1 MFLKPIS
8 ALLALFW
15 ILLVVPLVQAQSS
28 VIEEVTPEQAREVL
42 DALQDDESR
51 EEVLRALEERAA
63 EEPAEESELAVEEE
77 APLSAIVP
85 LEADGLIAR
94 TLDQVGDWAA
104 GLRVQLMRVTQALGE
119 LPDWFQATFFN
130 EQGRLLLLQALAD
143 MALVLGVGLC
153 LEWLLRR
160 LLRRSMQS
168 LLHNARQADVQA
180 PPVVAPTQ
188 VADPVVKAAL
198 DPMDESTALVQTQRD
213 GLEQVEA
220 VPIEPPSV
228 LINPQEAVPE
238 DTHSGVAA
246 PVESEVKALRRLP
259 FALTAMVLDLLPLGL
274 FFGIAALVLQL
285 LPGLDIRTHLVTR
298 EFVYAY
304 VITRVVM
311 AVVRLLLAPGDAS
324 LRIVQL
330 NDLAAQQVHRWARR
344 LVVLATFGVAFGN
357 ALAILGSGTEA
368 QLVVIKATSLLVHL
382 NLIYLVFRFRHPV
395 AQWIAGSPDRE
406 GVVHALRQ
414 WLAGVWPLLAAVLI
428 MGTWVVW
435 AMGIEDGFTRLLEFI
450 GLSAAILVLGRL
462 AAVLVLG
469 MLGRLA
475 GVDADSRQPRSLRG
489 RLLAQYYPLLRWLVS
504 LVITAVTLVALLQA
518 WGLDALAWFAPGTI
532 GRMLASAMATIAV
545 AVVIALMVWQ
555 ASNRALE
562 RRIARWRS
570 EGDLLRAARLN
581 TLLPMLRSALF
592 LVIAL
597 IVGLTTLNQIGISTA
612 PLIAG
617 ASIIGVAVG
626 FGSQKLVQDFIT
638 GIFLLM
644 ENAMQVGDSVT
655 VAGVSGTVENLSIRT
670 VRLRS
675 GDGVLHIIP
684 FSSVT
689 TVSNAHRGI
698 GNAAVRVSVSY
709 DTDIDLAISE
719 LKAIGAELRQDPVFG
734 PNTLA
739 DMEVWGVDAVDGS
752 MVTLAGQMRCVDKA
766 RSGMQREINRR
777 ILERFRRAGITI
789 ADPRE
794 RPLMTAGLN
803 GGAEPV

>member
-1 MFLKPIS
+1 MLRLQSVFHVLIWMLLS
-8 ALLALFW
+8 ATPALGQ
-15 ILLVVPLVQAQSS
+15 PSETA
-28 VIEEVTPEQAREVL
+28 VITPHQAREAL
-42 DALQDDESR
+42 DTLQDPARRDEVVR
-51 EEVLRALEERAA
+51 TLEILATES
-63 EEPAEESELAVEEE
+63 EEPLDEE
-77 APLSAIVP
+77 APEEDSPLSAIVP
-85 LEADGLIAR
+85 LEEGGLIAR

-104 GLRVQLMRVTQALGE
+104 GLQVQLMRVTQALGE

-130 EQGRLLLLQALAD
+130 EQGRLLLLQTLAD

-180 PPVVAPTQ
+180 PPVVAPTRA
-188 VADPVVKAAL
+188 ADPVVKAAL
-198 DPMDESTALVQTQRD
+198 DPTDESTALVQTQRD

-228 LINPQEAVPE
+228 LIDPQEAVPE
-238 DTHSGVAA
+238 DTHSAVAA

-382 NLIYLVFRFRHPV
+382 NLIYLVFRFRQPV
-395 AQWIAGSPDRE
+395 AQWVAGTQDSE

-414 WLAGVWPLLAAVLI
+414 WLAGVWALLAAVLI
-428 MGTWVVW
+428 MGIWVVW

-504 LVITAVTLVALLQA
+504 LVITALTLVALLEA

-545 AVVIALMVWQ
+545 AVLIALMVWQ

-562 RRIARWRS
+562 RRIARWRL

-655 VAGVSGTVENLSIRT
+655 VAGISGTVENLSIRT
-670 VRLRS
+670 MRLRS

-794 RPLMTAGLN
+794 RPLMTSGAN
-803 GGAEPV
+803 GGAEPT